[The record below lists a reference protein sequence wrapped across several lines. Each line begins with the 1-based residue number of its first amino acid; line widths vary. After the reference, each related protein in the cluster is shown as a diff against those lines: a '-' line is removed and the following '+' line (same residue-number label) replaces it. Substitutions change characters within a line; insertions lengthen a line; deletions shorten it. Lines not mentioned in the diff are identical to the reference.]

1 MKNFGIGL
9 VLVEV
14 MLVIVAVLIEADHQ
28 KNKVK
33 ANRLSE
39 PDTTVQVN
47 PQKLQELPR
56 LKILQSGK
64 VQIGEEEPIP
74 LDRLMPALEKKQ
86 IDKVRLMLRPEQAQ
100 YLSLVSMLRKSGV
113 TARIPVKEKQDE
125 E

>member
-28 KNKVK
+28 KNKVR

-74 LDRLMPALEKKQ
+74 LDRLMPALEEKQ

-100 YLSLVSMLRKSGV
+100 YLSLVSILRKSGV